1 MTARAAAALLIVLA
15 IMVGGGHAARP
26 ADRDTP
32 SALGSTAGQLLVATE
47 SLHDPR
53 FARTVIYMLR
63 HDATGAF
70 GLIVNRPV
78 GRVALARVLES
89 LGREAAEVEGEIR
102 VHYGGPVDVGRG
114 FVLHTREWR
123 GDDNG
128 PVNGAIAVTG
138 DPAVFEALGR
148 GAGPRRALFAAGY
161 AGWGPGQLDAEM
173 SGGFWIVVS
182 ADESLVFDDDAD
194 TKWERATRRQRISL

>member
-1 MTARAAAALLIVLA
+1 VTARAAAALLIVLA
-15 IMVGGGHAARP
+15 TAGGGHAARP
-26 ADRDTP
+26 ADRVGASGP
-32 SALGSTAGQLLVATE
+32 GSIAGQLLVATE
-47 SLHDPR
+47 SLRDQR

-78 GRVALARVLES
+78 GRVPLARVLET
-89 LGREAAEVEGEIR
+89 LGREAAGVEGEIR

-114 FVLHTREWR
+114 FVLHTRDWR

-128 PVNGAIAVTG
+128 PVNGVIAVTG

-148 GAGPRRALFAAGY
+148 GAGPRHALFAAGY

-182 ADESLVFDDDAD
+182 ADESLVFDDDAE
-194 TKWERATRRQRISL
+194 TKWERATQRQRISL